1 MSDADN
7 DIVPGGGAF
16 RDLGDIGQIASVHMT
31 VRDRIRRAIL
41 RGEIPAGA
49 RLLQADLA
57 EQMGVSVTP
66 VREALRD
73 LSSEGLVDF
82 NPYTGAV
89 VHRPTAQELNDIYE
103 IRAHISNLAVRKGVE
118 NISEGELDEAER
130 LINLMDTDER
140 LEDWVE
146 HNRAFHHLI
155 DDASRNSQIA
165 LLMRRLA
172 DASALY
178 VNISMPLRTNDR
190 AGANR
195 EHRRILAAYRKRSAE
210 SALAFTLE
218 HMNSTLVAALQFL
231 NESVRDQADQTQ
243 SLTMGRTRR
252 KASP

>member
-1 MSDADN
+1 VAN
-7 DIVPGGGAF
+7 DGGRILAAATQ
-16 RDLGDIGQIASVHMT
+16 DLGDIGQIASVHMT

-57 EQMGVSVTP
+57 KQMGVSVTP

-73 LSSEGLVDF
+73 LSTEGLVDF
-82 NPYTGAV
+82 NAFAGAV
-89 VHRPTAQELNDIYE
+89 VHQPTAQELNDIYE
-103 IRAHISNLAVRKGVE
+103 IRAHISILATRKGVE
-118 NISEGELDEAER
+118 SITSDELAEAER
-130 LINLMDTDER
+130 LIKLMDSDER
-140 LEDWVE
+140 LEDFVE

-155 DDASRNSQIA
+155 DDAGRNSQIS

-178 VNISMPLRTNDR
+178 VNLSMPHRTNQL

-195 EHRRILAAYRKRSAE
+195 EHRRILGAYKKRSIE
-210 SALAFTLE
+210 DALALTLE

-231 NESVRDQADQTQ
+231 NESASAKLVEGEGP
-243 SLTMGRTRR
+243 SLSGRTRSQT
-252 KASP
+252 AP